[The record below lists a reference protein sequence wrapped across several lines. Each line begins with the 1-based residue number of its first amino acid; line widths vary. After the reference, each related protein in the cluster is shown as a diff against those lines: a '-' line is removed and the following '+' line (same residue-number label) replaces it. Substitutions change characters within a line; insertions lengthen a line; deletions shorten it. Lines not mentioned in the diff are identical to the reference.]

1 MKTFLIIFSMMF
13 FIAGCSSNVKVFH
26 STNSL
31 GKQIDDLN
39 KAYENHVI
47 TKYEYKKAK
56 EILIDHYK

>member
-1 MKTFLIIFSMMF
+1 MKTFIIVFSIMLF
-13 FIAGCSSNVKVFH
+13 LTGCASNVEVFN
-26 STNSL
+26 SSNSL

-47 TKYEYKKAK
+47 TKDEYKKAK

>member
-1 MKTFLIIFSMMF
+1 MMF

-47 TKYEYKKAK
+47 TKDEYKKAK